1 MEGVPKPGGES
12 AHPQGEAVDRKALT
26 LPDSS
31 SYVES
36 AWCSIGAFKSQLTES
51 YINLF

>member
-1 MEGVPKPGGES
+1 MEGLQFSSPLMQEMEGVPKLGGES

-36 AWCSIGAFKSQLTES
+36 A
-51 YINLF
+51 